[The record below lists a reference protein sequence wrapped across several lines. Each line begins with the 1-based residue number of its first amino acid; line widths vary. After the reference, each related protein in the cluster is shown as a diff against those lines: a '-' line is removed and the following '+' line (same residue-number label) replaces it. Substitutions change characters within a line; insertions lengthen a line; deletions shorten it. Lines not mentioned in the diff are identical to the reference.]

1 MADRVDRLAREEEH
15 GTTPRALALLLVG
28 AVLAVLAVNALAV
41 RLSPASERTYDGM
54 IVDRKWK
61 LAGEGAPDGGVVVIG
76 DSSGN
81 FAVDAAVLAEALG
94 APAVNLCAYGRFQ
107 VSGAAWFLDE
117 ALRAGGLPA
126 TVVVVLGSRTFAL
139 DPGGA
144 ELAQV
149 PIAPFEWSSR
159 LPHAGLDAGRTA
171 AFLRAR
177 ALPLFDQAPSFEAS
191 TLGGRWHVDPAV
203 LRVEPDGTTRLPRA
217 YPDGVAPFAERLLE
231 ELAAVEGP
239 VPSDRERRAVRGLVA
254 DAEERGYDLV
264 FVDGPIWEGLATEP
278 DHAAFL
284 ERVHGFLDE
293 ACAGSERAR
302 RLDVPLQTFPAAE
315 LENPFHVVPD
325 AARRFTARL
334 ADQLAER

>member
-1 MADRVDRLAREEEH
+1 MV
-15 GTTPRALALLLVG
+15 TPRALVLLLVG
-28 AVLAVLAVNALAV
+28 AALVVLAVNALAV
-41 RLSPASERTYDGM
+41 RLSPASERTFDGM
-54 IVDRKWK
+54 VVERKWE

-81 FAVDAAVLAEALG
+81 FGVDAAVLSKALG
-94 APAVNLCAYGRFQ
+94 VPAINLCAYGRFQ

-117 ALRAGGLPA
+117 ALRAGGEPA
-126 TVVVVLGSRTFAL
+126 TVVVVLGSRTFVL

-159 LPHAGLDAGRTA
+159 LPHAGLDAGRAA

-177 ALPLFDQAPSFEAS
+177 TMPLLDQASSFEAS
-191 TLGGRWHVDPAV
+191 ALSGHWRVDPAV
-203 LRVEPDGTTRLPRA
+203 LRIEPDGTARLPRP
-217 YPDGVAPFAERLLE
+217 YPKGVAPYAARVLD
-231 ELAAVEGP
+231 ELAAFEGP
-239 VPSDRERRAVRGLVA
+239 VPSERERRAVRGLVA

-278 DHAAFL
+278 EHLAFL

-302 RLDVPLQTFPAAE
+302 RLDVPLQTFPAAV
-315 LENPFHVVPD
+315 LENPYHLVED
-325 AARRFTARL
+325 AAVRFTARL
-334 ADQLAER
+334 ADQLDER